1 MKSPNFLPT
10 DILLPQSSD
19 LTKWSVVA
27 SDQYTSQASY
37 WQTVEDFVGR
47 DNSTLR
53 ITLPESCLDGPDVEA
68 DIMSINSAM
77 SHYLREE
84 VFSTYPQALVYLE
97 RTLDNG
103 TIRKGIVG
111 QIDLEE
117 YDYTSDATTPIRGA
131 ETILLP
137 RIPPRV
143 AVRKNAPL
151 EVSHVVILADDETS
165 ALFSG
170 LSKENVTTLYD
181 CVLMEEGGQV
191 WGGLLTEEQQ
201 EEVLKTVKI
210 LENHSHFTEK
220 YHTTTQAPL
229 LQFAVGDGNHSLATA
244 KECYERQKKIVNPD
258 QWATLPSRYA
268 MVELVSIHDEA
279 VALYPIHRVLHN
291 VDPQEFLRDFRV
303 EVEQYPENML
313 EHQDYQFYFGENQ
326 GVMTVRNP
334 ISPIAT
340 STLQP
345 FLDTW
350 LTTHPKVQLDYCYVE
365 EEAKSSATR
374 HNTLSIIL
382 PPFNKKELFPT
393 LVHQG
398 ILPRKT
404 FALGLPQHKR
414 YYLEARKIR

>member
-10 DILLPQSSD
+10 DILLPQSCD

-27 SDQYTSQASY
+27 SDQYRSQASY
-37 WQTVEDFVGR
+37 WQNVEDFVGR

-53 ITLPESCLDGPDVEA
+53 ITLPESCLDGPDVET

-84 VFSTYPQALVYLE
+84 VFSSYPQALVYLE

-103 TIRKGIVG
+103 KIRKGIVG
-111 QIDLEE
+111 QIDLEA

-151 EVSHVVILADDETS
+151 EVSHVIVLADDSLTS
-165 ALFSG
+165 LFSG
-170 LSKENVTTLYD
+170 ISLDTVTSLYETS
-181 CVLMEEGGQV
+181 LMEGGGRV
-191 WGGLLTEEQQ
+191 KGGLLEGKQQ
-201 EEVLKTVKI
+201 EKLLETVKE
-210 LENHSHFTEK
+210 LENHSRFTEK
-220 YHTTTQAPL
+220 YNTTAQTPL
-229 LQFAVGDGNHSLATA
+229 LQLAVGDGNHSLATA

-303 EVEQYPENML
+303 EVEKLPENTL
-313 EHQDYQFYFGENQ
+313 DNQDYQFYFGENQ
-326 GVMTVRNP
+326 GVMTVKNP

-340 STLQP
+340 STIQP
-345 FLDTW
+345 LLDRW
-350 LTTHPKVQLDYCYVE
+350 LTSHPKVQLEYCYDQD
-365 EEAKSSATR
+365 EAKHNATR

-382 PPFNKKELFPT
+382 PQFNKNDLFPT
-393 LVHQG
+393 LVSQG